1 MNTTLRLL
9 SCALLAIVTFG
20 LTGCGG
26 DWMVGKWDFDKEMTL
41 AQVEAKSPV
50 QGQEEGGLLKNVISG
65 LQKGISQVVLTQF
78 EGFTLEFTS
87 TEMRRIKEGSG
98 VAQSY
103 KVIEKPSP
111 DKRVIQYADGEI
123 NTLIR
128 TETGIKTQVPGNED
142 LWLYFKPA
150 AP

>member
-1 MNTTLRLL
+1 MNTTLRLS
-9 SCALLAIVTFG
+9 SCALLAVVTFG

-26 DWMVGKWDFDKEMTL
+26 DWIVGKWDFDKETTL
-41 AQVEAKSPV
+41 AQVQANSPV
-50 QGQEEGGLLKNVISG
+50 QGQEEGGILKNVISG

-78 EGFTLEFTS
+78 EGLTLEFTA
-87 TEMRRIKEGSG
+87 TEMRRIREGSG
-98 VAQSY
+98 MAQKY

-111 DKRVIQYADGEI
+111 DKRVIQYEDGEI

-128 TETGIKTQVPGNED
+128 TEKGMKTQVPGSDD
-142 LWLYFKPA
+142 LWMHFKPA